1 MKDIFRCNAGGEK
14 FRCIL
19 ISPKEKQVIDILRN
33 VHEQSFQDLRQIMLS
48 KCKVIK
54 RNAYDM
60 RNFDN
65 FRVIILHVMNSKTDT
80 NQQRREPGEQIL
92 SGKINP

>member
-1 MKDIFRCNAGGEK
+1 
-14 FRCIL
+14 
-19 ISPKEKQVIDILRN
+19 
-33 VHEQSFQDLRQIMLS
+33 MLS
-48 KCKVIK
+48 KCQVIK

-65 FRVIILHVMNSKTDT
+65 FRVRILHVMNSKTDT
-80 NQQRREPGEQIL
+80 NQQRREPGEQKL